1 MDDDNDNK
9 LITTDSVDTFVR
21 TKRGR
26 PAKVLNDNQ
35 LDMFYKL
42 VNMLATKVEIGSFFD
57 MSEDTLE
64 KQIKERFGQDMT
76 FRKYKNQ
83 NSHELKLKLR
93 KAQWISA
100 VEKGNPIL
108 QIFLGKNYLG
118 QTDKQ
123 EVKQELNHINI
134 SFSRR
139 ADDEQDQSNKLD
151 SGSNGEPDNMDG
163 DT

>member
-1 MDDDNDNK
+1 MDDDNDSK
-9 LITTDSVDTFVR
+9 LITTDSVDSFVR

-26 PAKVLNDNQ
+26 PAKVLDDKQ
-35 LDMFYKL
+35 WDMFYKL
-42 VNMLATKVEIGSFFD
+42 VNMLATKVEIASFFD

-100 VEKGNPIL
+100 VEKQNPIM

-139 ADDEQDQSNKLD
+139 GDNEQDQGSKLD
-151 SGSNGEPDNMDG
+151 SSSDGEHDDMGSDS
-163 DT
+163 